1 MSLDILDVNVLVL
14 RPTRCPLTHVAEVI
28 GGNEAPVIVPSPF
41 PPSDDATLRPIDG
54 VDLVRLAV
62 GFLYLSTTPLPRI
75 TYRVDHVPV
84 DLGYV
89 HLHLTSTTWAGVGG
103 D

>member
-1 MSLDILDVNVLVL
+1 MSLDILDVHVL

-41 PPSDDATLRPIDG
+41 PPTTTTLRPIDG

-75 TYRVDHVPV
+75 TYRVEHLLT

-89 HLHLTSTTWAGVGG
+89 HLHLTSTTWTGAGGN
-103 D
+103 

>member
-1 MSLDILDVNVLVL
+1 MSLDILDVHVLVL

-28 GGNEAPVIVPSPF
+28 GGNEAPVIVPSPS
-41 PPSDDATLRPIDG
+41 PPTTTTLRPIDG

-75 TYRVDHVPV
+75 TFRVAHLLT

-89 HLHLTSTTWAGVGG
+89 HHLPYIH
-103 D
+103 